1 MKNFQLAAFADEVD
15 TSIDKQ
21 IAAMKEE
28 GIHYLEIRGV
38 DGENISDITLKKAGE
53 IRKKMN
59 DAGLDV
65 WSLGSPFGKIGIEEE
80 FMPHLDKFCHGL
92 ELAEVLGAK
101 CIRLFSFFIPDG
113 KPAADFRNAVMERL
127 AMFVEKANGS
137 GLILCHENEKGIY
150 GDIATRCLEIHQT
163 VPELKAVFDP
173 ANFVQCGQET
183 KEAWSMLSPY
193 VEYMHIK
200 DAKPDGF
207 VVPAGE
213 GVGNLP
219 YLLSEYSGEILT
231 LEPHLTVFKGL
242 AGLERE
248 REKTEID
255 EFRYADSRQA
265 FAAAVSA
272 LKKLIHLKNGA

>member
-80 FMPHLDKFCHGL
+80 FKPHLDKFCHGL

-150 GDIATRCLEIHQT
+150 GDIASRCLEIHQT

-200 DAKPDGF
+200 DAKSDGF

-213 GVGNLP
+213 GAGNLP
-219 YLLSEYSGEILT
+219 YLLSEYSGKILT
-231 LEPHLTVFKGL
+231 LEPHLTVLRDLRDWSAKGKRQKL
-242 AGLERE
+242 MNFDMPTAGRRLLRP
-248 REKTEID
+248 
-255 EFRYADSRQA
+255 SRR
-265 FAAAVSA
+265 
-272 LKKLIHLKNGA
+272 